1 MDKQVLAVTKEYE
14 ANFNLKPTNE
24 NKNKD
29 RYINSRERL
38 KRQLALNDLL
48 MTRMTLDL
56 FCL

>member
-14 ANFNLKPTNE
+14 DNFNLKPTNE
-24 NKNKD
+24 YKNKD

-38 KRQLALNDLL
+38 KRQLALNDLI